1 MTSGVALDRRRNRFA
16 FREQLF
22 ENVVA
27 HDGKGRIR
35 TARVA
40 EFGQF
45 QGFNFIDLTEL
56 PPGTSIGRHTH
67 SECDEEVYVIIS
79 GHGRM
84 TADGEEFL
92 VHPGDVIVNP
102 AGGTHGL
109 ENTGDACLRIVV
121 LCAPV

>member
-1 MTSGVALDRRRNRFA
+1 VDVGAAVECKRNLFT
-16 FREQLF
+16 FRDQVF

-27 HDGKGRIR
+27 HDGKGRVR

-40 EFGQF
+40 EFGRF
-45 QGFNFIDLTEL
+45 RGFEFIDLTEL

-67 SECDEEVYVIIS
+67 SDCDEEVYVIIS

-84 TADGEEFL
+84 TAGGEEFL
-92 VHPGDVIVNP
+92 VEPGDVIVNP